1 MKFNS
6 PIPQSLPKEC
16 TKAAKIFQSFVD
28 SANNGLDGIIP
39 REIIE
44 HAKGFAIFSVFKA
57 GFLFSARAGS
67 GVVIARLDNGS
78 WSAPSAIG
86 TAGVGFG
93 SQAGAEVT
101 DFLIVLNTRSA
112 IKSFMAAGSLTLG
125 GNMSIA
131 LGPLGRN
138 GEALGSLNTKGK
150 MAAMYSYSK
159 TRGLFGGLSLE
170 GSVIVDREDANYQA
184 YGTSVSAKQLLS
196 GAIEPP
202 AWARPLIQTLEAR
215 TGLPGNRPWVHDR
228 SVSDFGTGSGYAFGG
243 IGSGE
248 TTPSTPAQLKKK
260 RKDGGKIQFPP
271 ESWNETADDYF
282 GSTSSPSG
290 STGSATRGDFA
301 NGNGAGIYSNG
312 TGMKTSQS
320 MPVSRRYDDTATNAT
335 ASFGTKFE
343 SDFVPEDEGRR
354 HPHLTNKPASND
366 LYGNAP
372 NDLFG
377 DYSPPPSP
385 PIALNGGAF
394 GSDSGYGGSTGNG
407 YGSSNQ
413 AHFRSKS
420 SPNPFARKEDP
431 FDDLSDFAPQSSAW
445 TGPNTSSASAWNTGS
460 AAGRN
465 TGSAGGRSTTSPKP
479 HIAPKPELT
488 RPLGPGEGVARAIAL
503 YNFDAVEPGDLSF
516 AKGDVIT
523 VTKKSQSTDDW
534 WRGKANGKEGNFPA
548 NFVEVV

>member
-16 TKAAKIFQSFVD
+16 AKAAKIFQSFVD

-101 DFLIVLNTRSA
+101 DFLIVLNTRS
-112 IKSFMAAGSLTLG
+112 KSFMAAGSLTLG

-243 IGSGE
+243 IGSGGN
-248 TTPSTPAQLKKK
+248 TPSTPAQLKKK
-260 RKDGGKIQFPP
+260 KRDNGKAQFPP
-271 ESWNETADDYF
+271 ESWNEGPDDYF
-282 GSTSSPSG
+282 GPTSS
-290 STGSATRGDFA
+290 T
-301 NGNGAGIYSNG
+301 G

-320 MPVSRRYDDTATNAT
+320 MPVSRRYDDTATGAT

-377 DYSPPPSP
+377 NYSPPPSP

-394 GSDSGYGGSTGNG
+394 G
-407 YGSSNQ
+407 
-413 AHFRSKS
+413 
-420 SPNPFARKEDP
+420 P
-431 FDDLSDFAPQSSAW
+431 
-445 TGPNTSSASAWNTGS
+445 
-460 AAGRN
+460 
-465 TGSAGGRSTTSPKP
+465 TSPKP
-479 HIAPKPELT
+479 HITPKPELT

>member
-16 TKAAKIFQSFVD
+16 AKAAKIFQSFVD
-28 SANNGLDGIIP
+28 SANNGLDGVIP

-184 YGTSVSAKQLLS
+184 YGTAVTAKQLLS

-243 IGSGE
+243 IGSGGN
-248 TTPSTPAQLKKK
+248 TPSTPAQLKKK

-282 GSTSSPSG
+282 GSTSSLG
-290 STGSATRGDFA
+290 GAGATRGDFA

-320 MPVSRRYDDTATNAT
+320 MPVSRRYDDTATNA
-335 ASFGTKFE
+335 AE

-354 HPHLTNKPASND
+354 HPHLTSKPMSSNTST
-366 LYGNAP
+366 
-372 NDLFG
+372 DLFG
-377 DYSPPPSP
+377 DYSPAPARARRRQCRRGWEAMHSGVNLVASMSASTPA
-385 PIALNGGAF
+385 AL
-394 GSDSGYGGSTGNG
+394 S
-407 YGSSNQ
+407 
-413 AHFRSKS
+413 S
-420 SPNPFARKEDP
+420 SPFA
-431 FDDLSDFAPQSSAW
+431 Q
-445 TGPNTSSASAWNTGS
+445 
-460 AAGRN
+460 
-465 TGSAGGRSTTSPKP
+465 
-479 HIAPKPELT
+479 
-488 RPLGPGEGVARAIAL
+488 
-503 YNFDAVEPGDLSF
+503 
-516 AKGDVIT
+516 
-523 VTKKSQSTDDW
+523 
-534 WRGKANGKEGNFPA
+534 
-548 NFVEVV
+548 

>member
-6 PIPQSLPKEC
+6 PLPQSLPKEC
-16 TKAAKIFQSFVD
+16 AKAAKIFQSFVD
-28 SANNGLDGIIP
+28 SANNGLDGVIP

-57 GFLFSARAGS
+57 GFLLSARAGV

-78 WSAPSAIG
+78 WSPPSAIG

-101 DFLIVLNTRSA
+101 DFLIVLNTRSVLRK
-112 IKSFMAAGSLTLG
+112 KSFMAAGSLTLG

-138 GEALGSLNTKGK
+138 GEALGSLNSKGK
-150 MAAMYSYSK
+150 MAAMYAYSK

-196 GAIEPP
+196 GLIEPP

-215 TGLPGNRPWVHDR
+215 TGLPGNRAWVHDR
-228 SVSDFGTGSGYAFGG
+228 SLSDFGAGYAFNG
-243 IGSGE
+243 IGSGSN
-248 TTPSTPAQLKKK
+248 TPSTPSYLRKK
-260 RKDGGKIQFPP
+260 RKEKTQFPP
-271 ESWNETADDYF
+271 DSWNDSPDDYF
-282 GSTSSPSG
+282 GSTSSLG
-290 STGSATRGDFA
+290 GTA
-301 NGNGAGIYSNG
+301 NG
-312 TGMKTSQS
+312 TGMRASTSV
-320 MPVSRRYDDTATNAT
+320 PVSRRYDDTASGAT

-343 SDFVPEDEGRR
+343 SDFVPEDEGRQ
-354 HPHLTNKPASND
+354 HPHLTSKPVSNLASHD
-366 LYGNAP
+366 LY
-372 NDLFG
+372 G

-385 PIALNGGAF
+385 PIALNGPGGGGA
-394 GSDSGYGGSTGNG
+394 S
-407 YGSSNQ
+407 Q

-420 SPNPFARKEDP
+420 SPNPFAAKSDP
-431 FDDLSDFAPQSSAW
+431 FDDLAEFAPQPSAY
-445 TGPNTSSASAWNTGS
+445 TGPNLARQTS
-460 AAGRN
+460 
-465 TGSAGGRSTTSPKP
+465 SPKP

-488 RPLGPGEGVARAIAL
+488 RPLGPGEARAIAL

-523 VTKKSQSTDDW
+523 ITKKSQSTDDW
-534 WRGKANGKEGNFPA
+534 WRGRANGKEGNFPA
-548 NFVEVV
+548 NFVEIV

>member
-101 DFLIVLNTRSA
+101 DFLIVLNTRS
-112 IKSFMAAGSLTLG
+112 KSFMAAGSLTLG

-407 YGSSNQ
+407 YNSSNGQ

-431 FDDLSDFAPQSSAW
+431 FDDLSDFAPQSSAY
-445 TGPNTSSASAWNTGS
+445 TGPTSAFGGGASAYGGGS
-460 AAGRN
+460 NVGRN
-465 TGSAGGRSTTSPKP
+465 NSRSPTSPKP

-503 YNFDAVEPGDLSF
+503 YNFDALEPGDLSF